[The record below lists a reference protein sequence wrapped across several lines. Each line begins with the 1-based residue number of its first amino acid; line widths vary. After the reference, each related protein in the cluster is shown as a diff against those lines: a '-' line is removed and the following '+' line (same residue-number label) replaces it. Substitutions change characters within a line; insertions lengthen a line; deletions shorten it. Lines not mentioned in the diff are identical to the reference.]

1 MKKILI
7 LSVLIITFGCKKKTW
22 PDPEPLPPLELV
34 EVIYIP
40 GDYNSSIRLNWDYPN
55 GKVDT
60 YTQTLTKATKTIL
73 GRLNNKYISIDCNSN
88 ALDTIIIKVKG
99 VQVNKYYGV
108 NFNKIV
114 KLN

>member
-7 LSVLIITFGCKKKTW
+7 LSVLAITFSCKKNTW
-22 PDPEPLPPLELV
+22 PPPQPLPELELV
-34 EVIYIP
+34 EVIYKP
-40 GDYNSSIRLNWDYPN
+40 GDYNSTIRLNWDYPN
-55 GKVDT
+55 GKVST
-60 YTQTLTKATKTIL
+60 YAQTLTKATQTMVN
-73 GRLNNKYISIDCNSN
+73 RLNSKYISIDCNSN

-99 VQVNKYYGV
+99 IQVNKYYGV